1 LLFDIDSNR
10 RNTMSTRITI
20 AAAAIMV
27 LIVPA
32 YSSAQAPKAHMGAEH
47 PQQWDA
53 KALSGAYA
61 AARQSSRAKRSARQ
75 VAQATGASIYPV
87 TSPDGRLVG
96 ADPDAAIR
104 FELRRDPNLC
114 RY

>member
-1 LLFDIDSNR
+1 
-10 RNTMSTRITI
+10 MSPKITI
-20 AAAAIMV
+20 AAATITV

-32 YSSAQAPKAHMGAEH
+32 PGFAQAPKVHPRAEY
-47 PQQWDA
+47 PQQWNA
-53 KALSGAYA
+53 RALSGAYA
-61 AARQSSRAKRSARQ
+61 AARQSARAKRPAQR
-75 VAQATGASIYPV
+75 VAEANGAPVYRV
-87 TSPDGRLVG
+87 TSPDGRVVG